1 MDDVG
6 QVSSLRR
13 GKKTKQQRKR
23 QRQKKKKKM
32 AWHVDRRLTDVTL
45 VQKTQQWPHQP
56 GGRAVNAN
64 CMEAAKL
71 LLLQVAE
78 EAFRILPQT
87 KTGNYLADAI

>member
-1 MDDVG
+1 
-6 QVSSLRR
+6 
-13 GKKTKQQRKR
+13 
-23 QRQKKKKKM
+23 M
-32 AWHVDRRLTDVTL
+32 AWHVDRRLTGVTL

-71 LLLQVAE
+71 LLLLLQVE
-78 EAFRILPQT
+78 EAFRILPQS